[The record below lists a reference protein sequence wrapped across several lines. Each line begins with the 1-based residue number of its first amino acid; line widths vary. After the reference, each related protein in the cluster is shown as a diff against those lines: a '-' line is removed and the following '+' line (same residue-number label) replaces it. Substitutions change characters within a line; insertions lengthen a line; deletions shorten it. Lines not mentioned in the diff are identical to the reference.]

1 MYSASER
8 TPDDER
14 PVAPSLGDIPGL
26 VRFAADVTEAL
37 RYEDGVHCF
46 DLGWAEGSL
55 RGRSPRYTLM
65 VALGFS
71 RAEAASYVLPRPAV
85 AHVDAALKDP
95 SQLSHGDK
103 GLAVWVL
110 SRLGDERAVPLLA
123 ELALLPDEQLVP
135 LEGME
140 IAWLVIGCAAAVEA
154 GFDASSALHRF
165 LGVLRGRQ
173 ARRSPLF
180 HHLGTGRGRAL
191 LPNFATQV
199 YSLLALAD
207 VARITNDAES
217 LRGARALGDLLVEL
231 RRADAGWPWLFHA
244 EKGSVVEEYQVY
256 SVHQDAMAPMAYFA
270 LADATGDRADARSGA
285 EGLPWCFGANEL
297 DFQFYDAEMRFAHR
311 AIRRAGW
318 ADRAELWINTG
329 AGLAGVSRR
338 AKVGKPEINTT
349 CRPYHL
355 GWVMEAWA
363 GRESNIDLLGATR

>member
-1 MYSASER
+1 MSSGSER
-8 TPDDER
+8 VPADDR
-14 PVAPSLGDIPGL
+14 PVTPSLDDIPGL
-26 VRFAADVTEAL
+26 IAFAADVTEAL
-37 RYEDGVHCF
+37 RRDDGVHCF
-46 DLGWAEGSL
+46 DLAWAEGSS

-71 RAEAASYVLPRPAV
+71 RAEAAGHVLPRPAV
-85 AHVDAALKDP
+85 EHVDAALKDP
-95 SQLSHGDK
+95 SQLSHGDR

-110 SRLGDERAVPLLA
+110 SRLGDERTVSLLA

-154 GFDASSALHRF
+154 GFDATALLTRF
-165 LGVLRGRQ
+165 LAVLRSRQ

-180 HHLGTGRGRAL
+180 HHLGTRRGRAL

-207 VARITNDAES
+207 VARITNDSES
-217 LRGARALGDLLVEL
+217 LNQARALGDLLVEL
-231 RRADAGWPWLFHA
+231 RGADAGWPWLFHA
-244 EKGSVVEEYQVY
+244 EKGSVVEVYQVY

-270 LADATGDRADARSGA
+270 LADATGDRAYARSGA

-297 DFQFYDAEMRFAHR
+297 GFKFYDADMRFAHR
-311 AIRRAGW
+311 AIRRSGW
-318 ADRAELWINTG
+318 ADRAELWFNTL
-329 AGLAGVSRR
+329 AGLAGVSSR
-338 AKVGKPEINTT
+338 AHLGKPEINAT

-363 GRESNIDLLGATR
+363 GRECNIELIGAAR